1 MSKKLPKMIRMT
13 QAQLDRLVDEANDL
27 QDKVIALDNFLP
39 TAWETISANKH
50 NMLQIQKSA
59 METYLEILI
68 YRIKNE
74 NDEEHMRLM
83 SGKKPR
89 S

>member
-27 QDKVIALDNFLP
+27 QDKVIALDNFLS
-39 TAWETISANKH
+39 TAWGTISANKH

-59 METYLEILI
+59 VETYLETLI
-68 YRIKNE
+68 CRIKSE